1 MDKKFMNKMDNME
14 LDMVAGGSIEEVVG
28 DFDHLRELGITG
40 YKYSRKEAAFYWGS
54 SDWGVAKNLEKQWN
68 KVGIRCVTKPL
79 AGNTY
84 EYNGKSITRN
94 EAFAIARNFVNS
106 QKK

>member
-1 MDKKFMNKMDNME
+1 MKFEQEKAMNIE
-14 LDMVAGGSIEEVVG
+14 QLDHVAGGSIEEVVG
-28 DFDHLRELGITG
+28 DFDHLRGLGITG

-106 QKK
+106 QKN

>member
-1 MDKKFMNKMDNME
+1 MKFEQEKAMNIE
-14 LDMVAGGSIEEVVG
+14 QLDHVAGGSIEEVVG

-40 YKYSRKEAAFYWGS
+40 YKYNRKEVAYYWGDHES
-54 SDWGVAKNLEKQWN
+54 GVAKNLEKQWN
-68 KVGIRCVTKPL
+68 KVGINCFTRPF
-79 AGNTY
+79 GSNGY

-106 QKK
+106 QKN